1 MNETVN
7 AAIRFLGTAV
17 PAHRISQHLH
27 HSILESANGLNRAER
42 LMLKSVYHNSGVR
55 YRHSVLAEF
64 GEEDSATNE
73 IFNPAGL
80 NESVSIARRM
90 EIFDRFAAPLCC
102 EAIKNAVGDN
112 VDVLKQVT
120 HLITFSCTG
129 MSAPGVDIQIVEHF
143 GLDRSIERTCINF
156 MGCYAGINALKTA
169 SYISRSDANAVVLVV
184 GVEICT
190 IHYKKS
196 STKDQLIANA
206 LFSDG
211 AAAAIVTQRSAG
223 IIDKPGLRL
232 AEFYSEFHPSGRN
245 EMAWSIGDQAFDI
258 KLSTY
263 VPHLVR
269 ENIGLMM
276 SKLFKRSGIT
286 QGEIDWY
293 ALHPGGVKILEACEQ
308 ALGLSK
314 EQNRFS
320 YDVLDQYGNMSSV
333 TVLFVLKKYFDSL
346 REPDKGKKILSCAFG
361 PGLTMETMILHVD

>member
-1 MNETVN
+1 MNESAN
-7 AAIRFLGTAV
+7 ATIRFLGTGV
-17 PAHRISQHLH
+17 PSHRISQDLH

-64 GEEDSATNE
+64 GEEDQATNE
-73 IFNPAGL
+73 IFNPAGS

-102 EAIKNAVGDN
+102 KAIDNALRDN
-112 VDVLKQVT
+112 PDVLRQVT

-169 SYISRSDANAVVLVV
+169 SYISKADANAVVLVA

-190 IHYKKS
+190 IHYQKS
-196 STKDQLIANA
+196 VSKDQLIANA

-211 AAAAIVTQRSAG
+211 AAAAIVTQQSSG
-223 IIDKPGLRL
+223 SFNKPGFRL
-232 AEFYSEFHPSGRN
+232 SEFYSEFNPAGRN
-245 EMAWSIGDQAFDI
+245 EMAWSIGDRAFDI

-263 VPHLVR
+263 VPHLVK

-276 SKLFKRSGIT
+276 EKLFKRSGIN

-314 EQNRFS
+314 DQNRFS
-320 YDVLDQYGNMSSV
+320 YEVLEHYGNMSSV
-333 TVLFVLKKYFDSL
+333 TVLFVLNKYFESL
-346 REPDKGKKILSCAFG
+346 NTSDAGKKTLSCAFG
-361 PGLTMETMILHVD
+361 PGLTMETMILHVV